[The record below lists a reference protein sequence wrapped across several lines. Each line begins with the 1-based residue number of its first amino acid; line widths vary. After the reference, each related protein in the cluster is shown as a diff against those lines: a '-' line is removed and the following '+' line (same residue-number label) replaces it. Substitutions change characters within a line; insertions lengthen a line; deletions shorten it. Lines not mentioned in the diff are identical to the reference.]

1 MTLYH
6 RCCGLLLL
14 LSFLIVV
21 TYWMSATTCF
31 GHQFYRKHFV
41 VTLFS
46 VFFTS
51 AMSFY
56 HHHCGLLFFL
66 SFMVVASWMSATIF
80 IFPVPLEV
88 LVWSIRSPLL
98 LKLVISSDHLLS
110 YYMLQ
115 VCYCIHF
122 LEWYNSII
130 CFNKT

>member
-21 TYWMSATTCF
+21 TYWMSATTYF